1 MAWRRPGDKPLSE
14 TRMGSLLTHICVTRP
29 QWVNKF
35 YNIEIYLHFSP
46 IRESAQIGNV
56 SPWMTRTYICLAQY
70 VLTLNMLNCFKDYLK
85 CIRISYQSC
94 ILFNRRRLN
103 SQWSKPTCCLSYTD
117 NTVPA
122 DGPATLG
129 ARASAG
135 IVLTSKAKI
144 FHLEHQK
151 SWCKSDITPLLM
163 HWSFVSF
170 FFF

>member
-1 MAWRRPGDKPLSE
+1 
-14 TRMGSLLTHICVTRP
+14 
-29 QWVNKF
+29 
-35 YNIEIYLHFSP
+35 
-46 IRESAQIGNV
+46 
-56 SPWMTRTYICLAQY
+56 MTRTYICLAQY

-85 CIRISYQSC
+85 CIRISYQSW

-117 NTVPA
+117 NTVHA
-122 DGPATLG
+122 DALVTLG

-151 SWCKSDITPLLM
+151 SWCKSDITPLLI

-170 FFF
+170 FFNPLRAIFFRENINIYLHFMSFLLLQYQYHGCWCPGDARSQGISNHDINIVKPS